1 MSAHALPKADL
12 TATSLIVSGG
22 IIAAWLALH
31 VHALWFLDAAAHP
44 ILAVANF
51 LGLTWL
57 SVGLFIIAHD
67 AMHGSVVPGVRA
79 PMRRWASLS
88 CGCMPDFRGAR

>member
-44 ILAVANF
+44 ILAVVNF

-57 SVGLFIIAHD
+57 SVEMTD
-67 AMHGSVVPGVRA
+67 
-79 PMRRWASLS
+79 
-88 CGCMPDFRGAR
+88 